1 MKEKD
6 FYWFESW
13 RKEAEANVGRRPSA
27 LLLWGSRG
35 SGKTEFA
42 LEIITALLCQERG
55 SASQSTPQPGLQSAP
70 ESGAQ
75 STWASGLKPCGRCSS
90 CGWMSARQHP
100 DFRWVR
106 PDADA
111 ENDPIAMTAD
121 GSDDGSIAGAG
132 AAADADTS
140 GTASEGK
147 ARSRE
152 IRIEQIRGLS
162 SFAFVGSHR
171 GGLRV
176 VLISPAQKMNYA
188 AANALLKVL
197 EEPPEGLLFVLV
209 ADSLRGIP
217 ATILSR
223 CRRQELAVPAH
234 ELPRLIAADSDA
246 TNWLLPLLS
255 GSPNVDPLSWA
266 DKAGKSSVADALD
279 LLMRWMVDVDRARI
293 GLAPR
298 FFPQFGQAISAL
310 SMRIRSAQTWV
321 QTLAEIQRLRAVA
334 DHPLNPRL
342 FYEGLFDRYRRA
354 LT

>member
-1 MKEKD
+1 MKNKE
-6 FYWFESW
+6 FYWFETW
-13 RKEAEANVGRRPSA
+13 RKEAEANLRRRPSA

-35 SGKTEFA
+35 SGKTDFA

-55 SASQSTPQPGLQSAP
+55 KASPSVARSDVQSAWESGLQ
-70 ESGAQ
+70 
-75 STWASGLKPCGRCSS
+75 PCGRCSS

-111 ENDPIAMTAD
+111 QDDATAMAAEAID
-121 GSDDGSIAGAG
+121 EGSGGSAGG
-132 AAADADTS
+132 GADADS
-140 GTASEGK
+140 SAAAPEGK

-162 SFAFVGSHR
+162 GFAFVGSHR

-176 VLISPAQKMNYA
+176 VLISPAQRMNYA

-223 CRRQELAVPAH
+223 CRRQELEVPAH
-234 ELPRLIAADSDA
+234 ELPRLLEADSEA
-246 TNWLLPLLS
+246 IHWLLPLLS
-255 GSPNVDPLSWA
+255 GAPNIDPLAWA
-266 DKAGKSSVADALD
+266 DKAGKSSVSDALD

-298 FFPQFGQAISAL
+298 FFPQCGQAVSSLA
-310 SMRIRSAQTWV
+310 MRIRSAQSWV